1 MTSLVSPP
9 DRAARTRR
17 SSPLTGVGTLVRST
31 LRRDRVRIPVWIGAL
46 TVMVLGSAGSSPD
59 VYPTQAT
66 RQARAE
72 LMSTP
77 AARAIGGPG
86 HGLDDYT
93 YGAMMTEEMLGFAAV
108 FVALMSLLL
117 VVRHTRAE
125 EQAGRA
131 ELVRDGVVGRHAP
144 MAAALLIVVAANL
157 TLGGLI
163 AAGLGGLGID
173 TIDWSG
179 SLLFGAALSAVG
191 ITFAGVAAVTAQ
203 FSQYS
208 RGASGLAG
216 VALAV
221 AYLLRTAGDMTD
233 GSLSWLSPI
242 GWAQATA
249 AYVDDRWWP
258 LLLNVGLACVLVAV
272 AQMLSTRRD
281 VGAALRPPRPG
292 PPHASQTLCGPLGLA
307 LRLQRATFAGWAL
320 ALLVF
325 GLGYGTLVSELEAFV
340 ADNPQLQDAFALVDG
355 ADLTETFL
363 ATIVSL
369 MATVVA
375 VYALQATLRLRG
387 EETAGHADPVV
398 VAAVPRWQW
407 LASHVTVAVIGAP
420 AVLLLGAF
428 GLGITASAATDDPS
442 LLPQLPAAALAYVP
456 ALWLVSG
463 FGVALF
469 GVAPRL
475 VNLVWVVVGYAL
487 FVDMLGGLLDLPE
500 WAFDLSPFGIV
511 PLLPVEDAAMAPLA
525 ALTGAAAA
533 AITTGA
539 VSFGR
544 RDLQSPT

>member
-258 LLLNVGLACVLVAV
+258 LLLN
-272 AQMLSTRRD
+272 
-281 VGAALRPPRPG
+281 
-292 PPHASQTLCGPLGLA
+292 
-307 LRLQRATFAGWAL
+307 
-320 ALLVF
+320 
-325 GLGYGTLVSELEAFV
+325 
-340 ADNPQLQDAFALVDG
+340 
-355 ADLTETFL
+355 
-363 ATIVSL
+363 
-369 MATVVA
+369 
-375 VYALQATLRLRG
+375 
-387 EETAGHADPVV
+387 
-398 VAAVPRWQW
+398 
-407 LASHVTVAVIGAP
+407 
-420 AVLLLGAF
+420 
-428 GLGITASAATDDPS
+428 
-442 LLPQLPAAALAYVP
+442 
-456 ALWLVSG
+456 
-463 FGVALF
+463 
-469 GVAPRL
+469 APRDPAHRTRHRRCAGP
-475 VNLVWVVVGYAL
+475 WVSRCAC
-487 FVDMLGGLLDLPE
+487 
-500 WAFDLSPFGIV
+500 S
-511 PLLPVEDAAMAPLA
+511 APPSQA
-525 ALTGAAAA
+525 GRWRCWYSVSATGRWSA
-533 AITTGA
+533 
-539 VSFGR
+539 SSKPS
-544 RDLQSPT
+544 SPTTPSCRMRSRWSTAPT